1 VKYSRKMKLKKIIQN
16 ILHARLYENKN
27 ATIIQW
33 EGRKERERE
42 KEKERKLIGLE

>member
-1 VKYSRKMKLKKIIQN
+1 MLD
-16 ILHARLYENKN
+16 LYENKN

-33 EGRKERERE
+33 EGRKKRERE